1 MRRAGHQGTV
11 SRRATSTTPPADA
24 FRGNFGPPVEFG
36 ESSTSTV
43 DPAPEEVLLS
53 TAGTFAKGGDV
64 QSDAAADRNRHLAV
78 AIRQRIESRLSGRVQ
93 NLVIR
98 ILADTVV
105 LEGQCLT
112 YYTKQLAQ
120 HAALGILEDEHL
132 ENAIAVTVGR

>member
-1 MRRAGHQGTV
+1 MRRAGHHGIV
-11 SRRATSTTPPADA
+11 SRRETTPAPPVDSECGSLTAPLEFGRSTTAAVVP
-24 FRGNFGPPVEFG
+24 GPV
-36 ESSTSTV
+36 
-43 DPAPEEVLLS
+43 EVLLS
-53 TAGTFAKGGDV
+53 TAAAFAKGGDV
-64 QSDAAADRNRHLAV
+64 QSDVAADRNRQLAV
-78 AIRQRIESRLSGRVQ
+78 AIRQRIETRLPGRVR

-105 LEGQCLT
+105 LEGQCAT